1 MTRFL
6 YLCSEIVKHKVMTI
20 ELFFRLLGSLALLIY
35 GMKTMSDALQ
45 KMAGPSLRHVLARM
59 TGNRLSGMLTGTM
72 VTCAVQSSSAT
83 TVMTVSFVSAG
94 LLTLAQAISVI
105 MGANIGTT
113 LTAWI
118 MSLGYNLDL
127 TIVVFPAFL
136 IGMVLIYKKRHRVA
150 GDFLFGLAF
159 LFWSLVMLSSV
170 GRDMDLAHNADV
182 VSFFASFDT
191 GSYLTILAF
200 LAAGTVITCV
210 VQSSAAVMAIT
221 ILLCST
227 GVLPIYMGIALVMG
241 ENIGTTATANL
252 AALGA
257 GTEAR
262 RAALAHLMFNVFG
275 VIWVLVVFYP
285 FVDMVCSLVGYNPS
299 MAGQTERIP
308 IVLAM
313 FHTCFNVLNTALL
326 IGLIPQME
334 QIVCRLLP
342 EGKAEA
348 KQPVTLHFINSGV
361 MQTPEIAVLQAQKE
375 IVHFAERMHRMFG
388 MACVLIDE
396 RDKKERESQ
405 YARIERYETI
415 ADNMELE
422 IAKYLEQ
429 VGNEHLSDDTKDKTR
444 VMLRQI
450 GELESVGDACYK
462 MARTVVH
469 LRENKEDFTSEQYA
483 RLHEMLR
490 LVNEAVTQMIVVVSG
505 RRKDLS
511 LTDSL
516 SIEKDINQLR
526 DQLRV
531 ESVVGVNSHQYSYA
545 LSTLYNDIVADCE
558 KIGDYVMNIVEARLG
573 KHLLSYGGLQ
583 LNLDKKTATIDG
595 NAVNLTP
602 TEFAL
607 LHLLLANRGKVLSR
621 QQLMDTIW
629 AGVIV
634 TDRTINV
641 NITRLRKKIGPY
653 AQNIVSRTG
662 FGYVFEA

>member
-1 MTRFL
+1 
-6 YLCSEIVKHKVMTI
+6 MTI
-20 ELFFRLLGSLALLIY
+20 VLFFRLLGSLALLIY

-136 IGMVLIYKKRHRVA
+136 LGMVLIYKKRHRVA

-191 GSYLTILAF
+191 SSYLTILAF
-200 LAAGTVITCV
+200 LAAGTIITCV

-275 VIWVLVVFYP
+275 VVWVLVVFYP
-285 FVDMVCSLVGYNPS
+285 FTDMVCSLVGYNPS
-299 MAGQTERIP
+299 MTGQTERIP

-334 QIVCRLLP
+334 QMVCKLLP

-348 KQPVTLHFINSGV
+348 KQPTTLHFINNGV
-361 MQTPEIAVLQAQKE
+361 IQTPEIAVLQAQKE
-375 IVHFAERMHRMFG
+375 IVHFAERMHRMLG
-388 MACVLIDE
+388 MASVLIDE
-396 RDKKERESQ
+396 KDKKELESQ

-415 ADNMELE
+415 ADNMEIE

-450 GELESVGDACYK
+450 GELESIGDACYK

-469 LRENKEDFTSEQYA
+469 LRENKEDFTAEQYA
-483 RLHEMLR
+483 RLHDMLR
-490 LVNEAVTQMIVVVSG
+490 LVNEAMVQMIVVVSG

-516 SIEKDINQLR
+516 SIENDINQLR
-526 DQLRV
+526 DQLRA
-531 ESVVGVNSHQYSYA
+531 ETIVGVNSHQYSYA
-545 LSTLYNDIVADCE
+545 LGTLYNDIVADCE

-583 LNLDKKTATIDG
+583 LNLDKKTTTVDG
-595 NAVNLTP
+595 NPVNLTP
-602 TEFAL
+602 TEFSL

-641 NITRLRKKIGPY
+641 NITRLRKKLGPY
-653 AQNIVSRTG
+653 AQNIVSRTR
-662 FGYVFEA
+662 FGYVFEETLKTM

>member
-1 MTRFL
+1 
-6 YLCSEIVKHKVMTI
+6 MTI

-45 KMAGPSLRHVLARM
+45 KMAGPSLRHILGRM
-59 TGNRLSGMLTGTM
+59 TGNRLSGMLTGMM

-127 TIVVFPAFL
+127 TVIVFPAFL
-136 IGMVLIYKKRHRVA
+136 IGMILIYKKRHRVI

-170 GRDMDLAHNADV
+170 GRDMDLAHNPDV
-182 VSFFASFDT
+182 VNFFASFDT
-191 GSYLTILAF
+191 GSYLTILIF

-262 RAALAHLMFNVFG
+262 RAALAHLLFNVFG

-285 FVDMVCSLVGYNPS
+285 FVDLVCDLVGYNPLMS
-299 MAGQTERIP
+299 GQTTRIP
-308 IVLAM
+308 VVLAM

-326 IGLIPQME
+326 IGLIPQIE
-334 QIVCRLLP
+334 RLVCRLLP
-342 EGKAEA
+342 ENTTEA
-348 KQPVTLHFINSGV
+348 KQPTTLHFISGGV
-361 MQTPEIAVLQAQKE
+361 IQTPEIAILQAQKE
-375 IVHFAERMHRMFG
+375 VVHYAERMLRMFG
-388 MACVLIDE
+388 MACALIDE
-396 RDKKERESQ
+396 KNKKEFESQ
-405 YARIERYETI
+405 FARIEHYETI
-415 ADNMELE
+415 ADNMEIE
-422 IAKYLEQ
+422 IAEYLEQ
-429 VGNEHLSDDTKDKTR
+429 VGNEHLSDDTKEKMR

-450 GELESVGDACYK
+450 GELESIGDACYK
-462 MARTVVH
+462 IARTVSH
-469 LRENKEDFTSEQYA
+469 LRENREDFTAEQYI
-483 RLHEMLR
+483 RLHDMLR
-490 LVNEAVTQMIVVVSG
+490 LVNEAVVQMIVVVSG

-511 LTDSL
+511 LADSL
-516 SIEKDINQLR
+516 SIENDINALR
-526 DQLRV
+526 DQLRG
-531 ESVVGVNSHQYSYA
+531 ETITGVNSHQYSYA
-545 LSTLYNDIVADCE
+545 LGTLFNDIITDCE

-573 KHLLSYGGLQ
+573 KHLLSYNGLQ
-583 LNLDKKTATIDG
+583 LNLDKKSITVDG
-595 NAVNLTP
+595 NPVSLTP
-602 TEFAL
+602 TEFEL
-607 LHLLLANRGKVLSR
+607 LHLLLVNRGKVLSR
-621 QQLMDTIW
+621 QQLMDMVW
-629 AGVIV
+629 AGVVV
-634 TDRTINV
+634 TNRTVDV
-641 NITRLRKKIGPY
+641 NITRLRKKLGPY
-653 AQNIVSRTG
+653 AQNIISRTG
-662 FGYVFEA
+662 YGYVFEE